1 MELPLLQDVTNRMVA
16 VGCLYL
22 LVVAAALVVFSAADV
37 VVAAAP
43 APPPTEAVIAMA
55 TALRPVQTSRSRDA
69 ALAPPFGFL
78 PQLSTKRGLR

>member
-37 VVAAAP
+37 VVAA
-43 APPPTEAVIAMA
+43 EAEASCAVW
-55 TALRPVQTSRSRDA
+55 
-69 ALAPPFGFL
+69 
-78 PQLSTKRGLR
+78 